1 MRARGL
7 IADEGTLVFDK
18 FHGGLAGM
26 IAGRHAG
33 IENVPERHAGLQ
45 TVARQAE
52 NLAEP
57 PVDDLQPV
65 VLSNRQRPCDMLS
78 SAASSRRLVPLSVSS
93 CCLSRLM
100 SLHTTIEPPSLV
112 PLWLMRSQR
121 PSASNA
127 SPVGGSCALRRLLA

>member
-7 IADEGTLVFDK
+7 IADKGTLVFDK

-33 IENVPERHAGLQ
+33 IENVPVRHAGFQ
-45 TVARQAE
+45 TVARQAK

-65 VLSNRQRPCDMLS
+65 LSLSNRQRPCDMLS
-78 SAASSRRLVPLSVSS
+78 SAAS
-93 CCLSRLM
+93 
-100 SLHTTIEPPSLV
+100 TIQA
-112 PLWLMRSQR
+112 R
-121 PSASNA
+121 
-127 SPVGGSCALRRLLA
+127 